1 MTPNKMQEWLK
12 SESGYSKLNYDGERY
27 FSAEQPIVIVDCTRC
42 DHMPED
48 RRGFLPLPNI
58 VLSQES
64 VEDPEFMEG
73 YKNGVYDDFCPDC
86 MGCAKQAF
94 PFLDGW
100 SEFAKEAWNEHL
112 DYMREEAIWEY
123 NMANGIQA

>member
-12 SESGYSKLNYDGERY
+12 SSSEDSKVNYNGER
-27 FSAEQPIVIVDCTRC
+27 FFEASQPIVIVDCDRC
-42 DHMPED
+42 AHMPED

-64 VEDPEFMEG
+64 MEDPEFMEG
-73 YKNGVYDDFCPDC
+73 YKNGVYDDLCPDC
-86 MGCAKQAF
+86 MGCAKQAY

-100 SEFAKEAWNEHL
+100 SEFAKEEWLGYEEWK
-112 DYMREEAIWEY
+112 REERMYDRLHSLGYEI
-123 NMANGIQA
+123 

>member
-1 MTPNKMQEWLK
+1 MQKWLK
-12 SESGYSKLNYDGERY
+12 DASEDSKVNYDGER
-27 FSAEQPIVIVDCTRC
+27 FFDVAQPIVISDCGRC

-64 VEDPEFMEG
+64 TDDPEFMEG
-73 YKNGVYDDFCPDC
+73 YLNGVYDDLCPDC
-86 MGCAKQAF
+86 MGSAKQSF

-112 DYMREEAIWEY
+112 DYMNEEAIWEY